1 MDLPHTRLLARL
13 AASESRLIRL
23 VAPPGYGKS
32 SLARLFARRFER
44 FALCDLQ
51 GAGGVVG
58 FAHRALQALA
68 AEGQERGESPA
79 LTRLRL
85 HACDAEPA
93 TWRRALLDAWK
104 ARRDRA
110 LFILENA
117 DAVAVDAEVRE
128 LLRDL
133 LAARPAQRVVLV
145 SSREPLPLA
154 AAHYL
159 APHEVVAITPDELRF
174 EPGEAERMFEGMEL
188 RGATVERVVRLAAG
202 RPFVLFLLARFAHYE
217 ANFEEVV
224 AGLGDVAPERLFD
237 WLTGEVL
244 SALTPDMMSAMLAT
258 AAIPR
263 ASVDDV
269 ASATGIRHARS
280 VLERLLRLPGFLSL
294 EAGEYH
300 MHPLLRE
307 ALRAR
312 REFELEG
319 FVLRAARENER
330 LGEYLRAAELYT
342 AYGDEARAAAA
353 LERLPA
359 AELEQPSLRSIDGL
373 ANVSC
378 ATLCAHPKLWL
389 ATLPYRRDTVAA
401 AQLYDAGI
409 ALLRGMPSPATA
421 VARHLAVRLAML
433 AHDLERLAEARALV
447 EASLQTA
454 TPAERPEVRRAA
466 LITAALVAVKGGRLA
481 DAERYVEECD
491 AVAGARHLRFD
502 AERTQIALAKARLLG
517 DWKTLLA
524 TSEDALLAAHRS
536 RLTPRIIAAARSVA
550 AAAWLCNDDA
560 RAAAAHR
567 LLEDCAD
574 DGVRGFAAAV
584 EAALRGVEAKESAC
598 ARHGS
603 CPATPGAAPPR
614 ITYVARWHAALETP
628 DASHASALFD
638 AAIAGLDTVENDFLR
653 IAVRVSAGLLLRSQ
667 RHRLGEARTIAQ
679 HVESP
684 PLQASLELLCDSHG
698 AGGYGMFALVAA
710 RVARSPLN
718 VRHEELA
725 LDVLRG
731 RVRRGAEA
739 LHVADRGF
747 ELLAALALLPAGTS
761 KGALAAAIWPE
772 LDCEAALNTLKV
784 CVSRTRAQAGDKD
797 VILSTKRGYVLSES
811 VIVDI
816 DDYERLAR
824 CLRDTERVGEAL
836 RRHVAEA
843 AGAFHAFDA
852 NRQTLHAQWAWFA
865 AFDSRVG
872 VIRDAILGATTES
885 ERYLGAALAGALS

>member
-1 MDLPHTRLLARL
+1 MDVPHARLLTRL

-23 VAPPGYGKS
+23 AAPPGYGKS
-32 SLARLFARRFER
+32 RLARLFARRFER

-51 GAGGVVG
+51 GASGVVG

-68 AEGQERGESPA
+68 VEGQDRGESPA

-85 HACDAEPA
+85 HLGDADPA
-93 TWRRALLDAWK
+93 NWRRAFLDAWK

-117 DAVAVDAEVRE
+117 DSVAADAEVRE
-128 LLRDL
+128 LLSDL
-133 LAARPAQRVVLV
+133 LAGRPAQRVLLV

-159 APHEVVAITPDELRF
+159 GPHEVVGITQEELRF

-188 RGATVERVVRLAAG
+188 RGAVVERVVRLAAG
-202 RPFVLFLLARFAHYE
+202 RPFVLSLLARFAYYV
-217 ANFEEVV
+217 ANFEEVL

-244 SALTPDMMSAMLAT
+244 SALTPDMMSVMLAT

-269 ASATGIRHARS
+269 AAATGIRHARS

-307 ALRAR
+307 ALRGRHA
-312 REFELEG
+312 LDLDG

-330 LGEYLRAAELYT
+330 LGEYLRAAELY
-342 AYGDEARAAAA
+342 AVYRDEPRAAAA
-353 LERLPA
+353 LERLPS
-359 AELEQPSLRSIDGL
+359 AELEQPSLRLIDGL
-373 ANVSC
+373 AGVSR
-378 ATLCAHPKLWL
+378 ATLCAHPKLWI
-389 ATLPYRRDTVAA
+389 ATLPYRRDAVSAA
-401 AQLYDAGI
+401 ALYDAGI
-409 ALLRGMPSPATA
+409 VLLREMPTPATA

-502 AERTQIALAKARLLG
+502 TERTQIALAKAELLG

-536 RLTPRIIAAARSVA
+536 GVTSRIIAAARAVA

-560 RAAAAHR
+560 RAASAHR

-584 EAALRGVEAKESAC
+584 AAALGASEATESA
-598 ARHGS
+598 AVRHDS
-603 CPATPGAAPPR
+603 WPEKPQAVSPR
-614 ITYVARWHAALETP
+614 IECVARWHAALETP
-628 DASHASALFD
+628 DASRASALFD
-638 AAIAGLDTVENDFLR
+638 AAIAGLDRVENDFLR
-653 IAVRVSAGLLLRSQ
+653 ITVRVSAGLLLRAQ
-667 RHRLGEARTIAQ
+667 RHRLLEARAVAQ

-718 VRHEELA
+718 VRREVLA

-731 RVRRGAEA
+731 RLRRGTEV
-739 LHVADRGF
+739 LHVADRGL
-747 ELLAALALLPAGTS
+747 ELLAALALLPAGTT
-761 KGALAAAIWPE
+761 KDALAGAIWPE
-772 LDCEAALNTLKV
+772 LDLEAALNTLKV
-784 CVSRTRAQAGDKD
+784 CVSRTRAQVGERD
-797 VILSTKRGYVLSES
+797 VILSTKRGYVLSER
-811 VIVDI
+811 VLVDV

-824 CLRDTERVGEAL
+824 GLRDAERAGESQ
-836 RRHVAEA
+836 RRRLAEA
-843 AGAFHAFDA
+843 AEALVAFDT
-852 NRQTLHAQWAWFA
+852 NRRALQAAWAWFA
-865 AFDSRVG
+865 PFASRIEG
-872 VIRDAILGATTES
+872 VRHALTNATAEEHRGLGAV
-885 ERYLGAALAGALS
+885 LAGAV